1 MLVGLKSH
9 RSRVLPS
16 RECCRQISG
25 VWSPPVAHK
34 GELRTQSGTIGKQKR
49 PSSAL
54 AANSRKY
61 VRTTNGGV
69 GERGKPAILKNKT
82 GDSLSNTKFNE
93 IHSDALGNQLEGD
106 TLTVLAPVK
115 AGQRASTSDKPPLVA
130 FPKITGSRWFAIPS
144 IVVELRRCHVCRLPA
159 EGLLLVRNFGEFRL
173 PSNKVAPGRLPRSSC
188 PKQPPTKGGLPP
200 RFYPAPNSATGD
212 PPDGPGLPLCAE
224 LQDLRSAK

>member
-9 RSRVLPS
+9 RLARLAFTVVLKAN
-16 RECCRQISG
+16 SG

-34 GELRTQSGTIGKQKR
+34 GELRTQSGTIGKRNR

-54 AANSRKY
+54 AANSLKY

-69 GERGKPAILKNKT
+69 GERLKPAILKNKT

-130 FPKITGSRWFAIPS
+130 FPKNYGQP
-144 IVVELRRCHVCRLPA
+144 
-159 EGLLLVRNFGEFRL
+159 LVRNSFNCCRASTL
-173 PSNKVAPGRLPRSSC
+173 PCLPAACRRTFACSQFWGIPS
-188 PKQPPTKGGLPP
+188 
-200 RFYPAPNSATGD
+200 
-212 PPDGPGLPLCAE
+212 PL
-224 LQDLRSAK
+224 K